1 LEGRLPAAFSLE
13 VLIMPRI
20 STKKR
25 PPATAL
31 WTKHLVAIVAV
42 LLVAGCGGGG
52 CSGCACAG
60 VTPLAEGFKPEKRIE
75 NAGSVRVTDSGV
87 TFLQDNLGTL
97 AKGLLGGNGANGGV
111 LTFDIPNTSGSVAGI
126 IKYNVC
132 PNGSAPNTNPPTCV
146 AEINVGGAKL
156 TIDPTASHNLHIHG
170 PLPIRLRDLP
180 IDFTYLF
187 FIPDSAHGV
196 LDGDGTCPGG
206 PEDYAAIDI
215 NVDIEIAADQNSA
228 HSRFGY
234 SKLKVTLDVDQNQ
247 IKNALHFCGGSF
259 SSGLINALKGV
270 AFGQLIGP
278 LLSTLTSQIDQQLCQ
293 KSNPA
298 LNPTCPTGTNDV
310 NGVCRYGTTDTDECA
325 SIVLGT
331 DGHINLGGLLASIS
345 PGTTGGLDFL
355 FAAGGLGKSDHHPG
369 FAWGDLDPGTITNG
383 VGDGFT
389 LGMYGGAEP
398 NPLSKCVKLSDLAL
412 PTGIP
417 IPDALFANT
426 TPNSDWPAGTPGPH
440 LGLAVSERFAN
451 YAMSGLYN
459 SGLLCIGIS
468 TENVALLNSG
478 TLGLLAMS
486 SKTLGIQGDA
496 QQVAIVIRPSSA
508 PTIAFGNGTN
518 LDTDPLL
525 RIKLNQASFDFYM
538 FSLDRYIRFMTATF
552 DLDVPVNLT
561 VTPDGLTPVLN
572 KIGVN
577 NGVVTNSSLLR
588 EKPATI
594 AASLGDL
601 ISSQVG
607 QLAGGG
613 LKPINLNSSLASLG
627 LSLVIPDT
635 VEGKGSPGLRKL
647 SKGSDNYLGIFAAFG
662 MPAAPGPVPPSSKTQ
677 AQLLSKKIDRAGLDL
692 LTIRDDNAPIASLY
706 VGSSMDDGT
715 HAIEYQYRV
724 DQGFWHPYTKSRR
737 LDVQDGWLRAQGKH
751 VIEVRSKVAGEPMTL
766 DADPAQVEVVVDA
779 EPPVIKVGK
788 VEAGKIA
795 LSFHDKVSGENSL
808 ARVRLDGGKWSE
820 WQTTAALATL
830 VVGDAAAIDIEA
842 KDEEGNIASTSQEL
856 VRGRVEATAAG
867 CGCTVAGSDTS
878 TPGSVWLLGAA
889 VAGIASRLF
898 KRDRSRKAAAPV
910 APAKK
915 SAALP
920 KRSLTVRSVAP
931 FAVLAF
937 ASTWAGC
944 NCSNAPTTTA
954 SSGAASSSGGSEL
967 PGLEHGLIGA
977 YTSVAVSGKTL
988 WVAGY
993 SEADWGNSNTYGDLV
1008 VGKWNGKNVDWQSV
1022 DGVPAD
1028 PPPDPKTV
1036 DVNGF
1041 RGGQT
1046 EPGDDV
1052 GIWTSMAL
1060 DSKGNP
1066 AVAYYDRTNRALKL
1080 AKFDGTAWAIS
1091 TVDGKADADSGRYA
1105 KIVAVGGNFV
1115 IAYSSVAAGGDKGAL
1130 VSTVRVATSKGE
1142 SPGAADWT
1150 FEDAVTEKNTP
1161 CRASLCPTSTACIAA
1176 TKVCTPALDD
1186 AKCAP
1191 SCASGSACVDSGGA
1205 PTCVVKTDSS
1215 KIDSYPEVVGDY
1227 VSIAVD
1233 AKGTIGIA
1241 FYDRIHGNLGIA
1253 SHASGSWVTTIV
1265 DGQDA
1270 MGNDTGDVGIGVSLF
1285 IDTSN
1290 DWHLAYVDGLAESLR
1305 YMEITGGPKVNA
1317 PEVIDDGLGLGTTPF
1332 VDGQHLVGDD
1342 ANLIVTPSGEV
1353 RVSYQDATAGK
1364 LHYAVGSLAADKH
1377 TWKVEEIAQDNF
1389 AGAFSHIVEIDGQL
1403 SLVNWWRAGVPDAV
1417 GDVTVLPL

>member
-1 LEGRLPAAFSLE
+1 LAAAFPLE

-20 STKKR
+20 STRKR

-31 WTKHLVAIVAV
+31 LTRHLLAIVAV

-75 NAGSVRVTDSGV
+75 NSGSVRITDSGV
-87 TFLQDNLGTL
+87 TFLEDNLGTL

-111 LTFDIPNTSGSVAGI
+111 LTFDIPNTSGSLAGI

-132 PNGSAPNTNPPTCV
+132 PNGSSPNANPPTCV

-156 TIDPTASHNLHIHG
+156 AIDPTASHNLHIHG

-187 FIPDSAHGV
+187 FIPDSARGV

-206 PEDYAAIDI
+206 PEDYANIDI

-278 LLSTLTSQIDQQLCQ
+278 LLSTLTTQIDQQLCQ
-293 KSNPA
+293 KANPA
-298 LNPTCPTGTNDV
+298 LNPTCPTGTSDV
-310 NGVCRYGTTDTDECA
+310 NGVCRYGTKDTDECA

-417 IPDALFANT
+417 IADELFANT
-426 TPNSDWPAGTPGPH
+426 VEGWPAGTPGPH
-440 LGLAVSERFAN
+440 VGLAVSERFAN
-451 YAMSGLYN
+451 YAMAGLYN

-478 TLGLLAMS
+478 TLGLLASS
-486 SKTLGIQGDA
+486 SKTLGLQGDA
-496 QQVAIVIRPSSA
+496 QQVAIVIRPASA
-508 PTIAFGNGTN
+508 PTITFGNGTS

-525 RIKLNQASFDFYM
+525 RIKLNQAAFDFYI

-572 KIGVN
+572 KIGVT
-577 NGVVTNSSLLR
+577 NGKVTNSSLLR
-588 EKPATI
+588 EHPETI
-594 AASLGDL
+594 AASLADL
-601 ISSQVG
+601 IASQVG

-613 LKPINLNSSLASLG
+613 LKPINLNASLASLG
-627 LSLVIPDT
+627 LSLNIPDT
-635 VEGKGSPGLRKL
+635 VAGKGSPGLRKL
-647 SKGSDNYLGIFAAFG
+647 SKGTDNYLGIFAAFG
-662 MPAAPGPVPPSSKTQ
+662 MPAPPGPVPPSSKTS
-677 AQLLSKKIDRAGLDL
+677 AQLLEKKVDKKGLVFE
-692 LTIRDDNAPIASLY
+692 TVRDDNAPIASLY
-706 VGSSMDDGT
+706 VGSSLDDGQ

-724 DQGFWHPYTKSRR
+724 DQGFWHPYTSARR
-737 LDVQDGWLRAQGKH
+737 IDVQDGWLRVQGKH
-751 VIEVRSKVAGEPMTL
+751 VIEVRSKVAGDPTTL
-766 DADPAQVEVVVDA
+766 DAEPAQVEVVVDA
-779 EPPVIKVGK
+779 VAPTITIGK
-788 VEAGKIA
+788 VEAGNKVA
-795 LSFHDKVSGENSL
+795 LTFNDKVSGDRSV
-808 ARVRLDGGKWSE
+808 ARVSLDGGKWTE
-820 WQTTAALATL
+820 WQLVPALATIT
-830 VVGDAAAIDIEA
+830 VGEASEIEVEA
-842 KDEEGNIASTSQEL
+842 RDEEGNVASASQAL
-856 VRGRVEATAAG
+856 VRGRVEVTAAG
-867 CGCTVAGSDTS
+867 CGCAVAGADES
-878 TPGSVWLLGAA
+878 TGGSVWLLGVAI
-889 VAGIASRLF
+889 AGIASRLW
-898 KRDRSRKAAAPV
+898 KRDRSPKAV
-910 APAKK
+910 APRK
-915 SAALP
+915 SRVALP
-920 KRSLTVRSVAP
+920 KRTLSLRSHIAP
-931 FAVLAF
+931 VAVLAF

-944 NCSNAPTTTA
+944 NCGVETTPSTA
-954 SSGAASSSGGSEL
+954 GSSSGSTGSGAPAL
-967 PGLEHGLIGA
+967 SPGLIGA
-977 YTSVAVSGKTL
+977 YTSVAVSGTTL

-993 SEADWGNSNTYGDLV
+993 SEADWNNGNTYGDLV
-1008 VGKWNGKNVDWQSV
+1008 VGKWNGKNVDWESV

-1046 EPGDDV
+1046 EAGDDV
-1052 GIWTSMAL
+1052 GTWTSIAL

-1066 AVAYYDRTNRALKL
+1066 AVAYYDRTNLSLKL
-1080 AKFDGTAWAIS
+1080 AKYDGAKWS
-1091 TVDGKADADSGRYA
+1091 VSVVDGKAGADAGRYA
-1105 KIVAVGGNFV
+1105 KIVALGNGFV
-1115 IAYSSVAAGGDKGAL
+1115 IAYSAVTAGGDKGAL
-1130 VSTVRVATSKGE
+1130 ISTVRVATSTTQT
-1142 SPGAADWT
+1142 PGPADWT
-1150 FEDAVTEKNTP
+1150 FEDAVTDKNTP
-1161 CRASLCPTSTACIAA
+1161 CRASLCATGTACIAA
-1176 TKVCTPALDD
+1176 TKVCTTTLDD
-1186 AKCAP
+1186 AKCSP
-1191 SCASGSACVDSGGA
+1191 SCASGSACVDNAGA
-1205 PTCVVKTDSS
+1205 PTCAVQIDAS
-1215 KIDSYPEVVGDY
+1215 KIDSYPEVVGNY
-1227 VSIAVD
+1227 VSISPD
-1233 AKGTIGIA
+1233 PKGTIGIA
-1241 FYDRIHGNLGIA
+1241 YYDRIHGNLGVA
-1253 SHASGSWVTTIV
+1253 SHSSGAWVSKIV
-1265 DGQDA
+1265 DGADA
-1270 MGNDTGDVGIGVSLF
+1270 AGNDTGDVGIGASLF

-1305 YMEITGGPKVNA
+1305 YVKLTGGASVGA
-1317 PEVIDDGLGLGTTPF
+1317 PEIIDDGLGIGGVPF
-1332 VDGQHLVGDD
+1332 ADGQHLVGDD
-1342 ANLIVTPSGEV
+1342 ANLVVTPSGEV
-1353 RVSYQDATAGK
+1353 RVSFQDATAGK
-1364 LHYAVGSLAADKH
+1364 LHYAVGSLAAGKH
-1377 TWKVEEIAQDNF
+1377 TWAVQAITQDNF
-1389 AGAFSHIVEIDGQL
+1389 AGAFSHVVDLDGKL
-1403 SLVNWWRAGVPDAV
+1403 ALVNWWRAGVPDVV
-1417 GDVTVLPL
+1417 GDVAVVSP